1 MHLFHQIA
9 TKAGTNLAETNKI
22 IDAFTRLVSE
32 DVARGQEVRR
42 MSFSTWNLRH
52 IAARRVKS
60 IRESHQI
67 TIPAR
72 KCVGFGRRGAL
83 AGCSA
88 AQSESGTTEA
98 INVNTNGPPRI

>member
-9 TKAGTNLAETNKI
+9 AKAGTNLAETNKI

-32 DVARGQEVRR
+32 DVAKGQEVRR

-72 KCVGFGRRGAL
+72 KCVGFPVGAVL
-83 AGCSA
+83 SQA
-88 AQSESGTTEA
+88 AQPLKA
-98 INVNTNGPPRI
+98 KAAPQKR